1 MKNQTIPIKGM
12 HCKSCEIL
20 ITDNLEELRDIKKA
34 DVSLKTRTATIY
46 ANHMPPQSVIRRAIE
61 GAGYEIGYD
70 EKAPVITKSPRIY
83 KDVVMGLAVVAL
95 IAFIFSY
102 FGLTNLSNITTTNA
116 SAGLVA
122 LTIGVTAGFSTC
134 IALIGGLVLGI
145 SARHAEKQPT
155 ATTAEKF
162 RPHLFFNLGRIISFI
177 IFGAVIGGIGSA
189 FQLKGSLLGGLLIL
203 VGFVMLLLGLQ
214 LTELFPRLSNF
225 KLTLPSGLAK
235 KLGIKEQTGREY
247 SHRNA
252 MLVGGATFFLPC
264 GFTQAMQLFAISTGS
279 PATGALIMGA
289 FALGT
294 APGLLGIG
302 GLTSIVKGAFAQ
314 KFFRIVG
321 VTVVAMS
328 FLNIA
333 NGYNLLGLSSLF
345 PDTPSSPSVSSTP
358 STDAAS
364 SPSSS
369 QPVSSAQPSV
379 NVLKTSFTLR
389 KDIVPSSFSTKVGQV
404 TRLEVDVKENGQGCM
419 STIMIPGLDNNPQF
433 LKGGEK
439 IILTFTPRKKGT
451 YQITCAMG
459 VPRGTLTVT

>member
-1 MKNQTIPIKGM
+1 M
-12 HCKSCEIL
+12 
-20 ITDNLEELRDIKKA
+20 ITDNLEELRDVKKA
-34 DVSLKTRTATIY
+34 EVSLKTKTATIY

-61 GAGYEIGYD
+61 SAGYEIGYD
-70 EKAPVITKSPRIY
+70 AKTPVITQNKHIY
-83 KDVVMGLAVVAL
+83 KDVIIGLAVVAL
-95 IAFIFSY
+95 IAFVFSF
-102 FGLTNLSNITTTNA
+102 FGLSNLSNFTTMNA

-145 SARHAEKQPT
+145 SARHAEKQPNAT
-155 ATTAEKF
+155 AMEKF

-177 IFGAVIGGIGSA
+177 IFGAIIGGIGSA
-189 FQLKGSLLGGLLIL
+189 FQLKGSLLGALLIL

-225 KLTLPSGLAK
+225 KLTLPGGLAK
-235 KLGIKEQTGREY
+235 KLGIKEKSSREY
-247 SHRNA
+247 SHKNA
-252 MLVGGATFFLPC
+252 MLIGGATFFLPC

-279 PATGALIMGA
+279 PMTGALIMGA
-289 FALGT
+289 FAIGT

-302 GLTSIVKGAFAQ
+302 GLTSVVKGAFAQ

-328 FLNIA
+328 FLNIS
-333 NGYNLLGLSSLF
+333 NGYNLLGISSLF
-345 PDTPSSPSVSSTP
+345 PFSSSSPSATSTP
-358 STDAAS
+358 TSSAPSPAS
-364 SPSSS
+364 SGTAAPAS
-369 QPVSSAQPSV
+369 QLSV
-379 NVLKTSFTLR
+379 NVLTTTFSLK
-389 KDIVPSSFSTKVGQV
+389 KDIIPSTFSTKVGQE

-439 IILTFTPRKKGT
+439 IILTFTPKKKGT

-459 VPRGTLTVT
+459 IPRGTLTVT